1 MSDERENDG
10 SAEGVT
16 VERRTVGNFIA
27 GGVTGAI
34 LTWGGL
40 ESLGDGPNAAGKQS
54 APSNLQL
61 DNRPY
66 MGSRSGTTT
75 IVYYTDFQCPFCKQF
90 EAETLPKIVNNYEQG
105 ELHLVVK
112 PIGELAVDSKRAALA
127 AHCAWEQLGNTAEY
141 WEFYKALGNI
151 YTPNIDSG
159 WAKTANLIPLA
170 EEFDGLDAERF
181 QACHSQQEHRIRAV
195 DDKKEATEFGMSGTP
210 FFIIYG
216 DDLSEA
222 RTISGAQPY
231 SRFQTVI
238 NQYLE

>member
-1 MSDERENDG
+1 MSDQKESDSSTE
-10 SAEGVT
+10 SIT
-16 VERRTVGNFIA
+16 VERRAVGNFLA
-27 GGVTGAI
+27 GGVTGTI
-34 LTWGGL
+34 LTWGGMK
-40 ESLGDGPNAAGKQS
+40 SLGDGTSTVSEQS
-54 APSNLQL
+54 TPSSLQL
-61 DNRPY
+61 KNRPY
-66 MGSRSGTTT
+66 MGDRSGTATM
-75 IVYYTDFQCPFCKQF
+75 VYYTDFQCPFCKQF
-90 EAETLPKIVNNYEQG
+90 EAETLPKIVNNYDRN
-105 ELHLVVK
+105 ELHLVIK

-141 WEFYKALGNI
+141 WEFYKALGSL
-151 YTPNIDSG
+151 YEPNTDSG
-159 WAKTANLIPLA
+159 WAKTENLTPLA

-181 QACHSQQEHRIRAV
+181 QACHSQQEHRIRTV
-195 DDKKEATEFGMSGTP
+195 DDKQEATEFGMSGTP